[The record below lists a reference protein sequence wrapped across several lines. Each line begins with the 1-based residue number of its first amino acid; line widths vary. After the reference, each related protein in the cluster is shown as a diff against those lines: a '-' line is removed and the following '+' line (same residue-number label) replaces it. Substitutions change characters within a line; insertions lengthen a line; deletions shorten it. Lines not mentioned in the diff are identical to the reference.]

1 LARNDLKRN
10 YNIDPRNHRLPNETD
25 LTTGRT
31 RGFYNASRND
41 ADGSCH
47 LSIANV
53 SIARDEGPW
62 SCSLIRLFPPEET
75 FPPGKNRFCRLGYL

>member
-31 RGFYNASRND
+31 RGFYNASSYD
-41 ADGSCH
+41 
-47 LSIANV
+47 
-53 SIARDEGPW
+53 
-62 SCSLIRLFPPEET
+62 CSHRKKLFLQVKTVFVALAICEPAKSGKSFHFECTTFAEENASED
-75 FPPGKNRFCRLGYL
+75 NR